1 MRSPKAPRRRA
12 VIFRSH
18 GLLQIIQ
25 GTLRFPCA
33 GCRQLP
39 FCGLACWG
47 HLAVQAVPSRQVS
60 KNMLSFRL
68 AMKYNE
74 DDDKSEFVTLFG
86 GELVMIKLKMSIEDI
101 SEYQTGILPKNAV
114 KIETPQSIEEMMKK
128 AAPIA
133 AVLCILMFVT
143 MLCKTVMNK
152 TVVISHVFILI
163 GFCLGYICLVIHEW
177 LHGIVYPRNALVT
190 IGKITGKISFVALAS
205 YPLKRR
211 RFIVMCL
218 LPFVL
223 GIIPLLIFIVSPAE
237 HRELNGLMFGM
248 SCMGMVSPFP
258 DVYNVFIVLK
268 NANKK
273 DAIMFY
279 KNDMY
284 KVS

>member
-1 MRSPKAPRRRA
+1 
-12 VIFRSH
+12 
-18 GLLQIIQ
+18 
-25 GTLRFPCA
+25 
-33 GCRQLP
+33 
-39 FCGLACWG
+39 
-47 HLAVQAVPSRQVS
+47 
-60 KNMLSFRL
+60 
-68 AMKYNE
+68 
-74 DDDKSEFVTLFG
+74 
-86 GELVMIKLKMSIEDI
+86 MIKLKMSIEDI

-133 AVLCILMFVT
+133 AVLCVLMFVT
-143 MLCKTVMNK
+143 MLCKTV
-152 TVVISHVFILI
+152 ILI

-237 HRELNGLMFGM
+237 YRELNGLMFGM